1 MKKIL
6 SLLLA
11 SFLFVNCSN
20 SDDSNDDTN
29 NSEKTSAINF
39 TINQVGY
46 EQNYL
51 MSDVNWIKNDDTTT
65 SANEFE

>member
-6 SLLLA
+6 TLLLV

-20 SDDSNDDTN
+20 SDNSNDDTN

-39 TINQVGY
+39 KLNEIEY

-51 MSDVNWIKNDDTTT
+51 MSDCKLDKKR
-65 SANEFE
+65 